1 MRRRTE
7 LLESVHQAID
17 PMQMMQRVCVETLSL
32 ISNAENAL
40 IGLVDD
46 ERTLTYIRGAGTRL
60 DAVGA
65 TVQLDGSLSGLA
77 NRIGIAVYSE
87 DTEND
92 DRVDR
97 EACRRLNAVS
107 LVCVPI
113 RHCAERLG
121 VLTVNAPMPQAFTA
135 ADVTLLTQVAEF
147 VGAVVFT
154 SRSLSRSTAS
164 MFGLGDEVVDSA
176 SAGISAKVRYVA
188 NILSPGSVGEALDE
202 ELLRKT
208 LDQRAF
214 SMVFQPVYSLSTGAL
229 IEVEAL
235 ARFHTTPYRTPD
247 VWFAMAHSVGLG
259 IELELAAIEMALSF
273 LGRIPEQLSVAIN
286 ASPEVIGS
294 SALAVMIE
302 SVEPTRIVLELTEQ
316 IAVANYQHLSG
327 RLADY
332 RKQGVQL
339 AIDDTGSGF
348 ASLSHILKLAPD
360 LIKLDRALTTGID
373 FDPVRRALAKAL
385 HSFSSDTGASII
397 AEGIETAAE
406 LVTLQEIGIP
416 YGQGYYLGRP
426 GPVERLKPTFVP
438 LDKSPPVGSK
448 KHTLATSKTPLKGLE
463 ISAGV
468 GGLARR

>member
-1 MRRRTE
+1 
-7 LLESVHQAID
+7 
-17 PMQMMQRVCVETLSL
+17 
-32 ISNAENAL
+32 
-40 IGLVDD
+40 
-46 ERTLTYIRGAGTRL
+46 
-60 DAVGA
+60 
-65 TVQLDGSLSGLA
+65 
-77 NRIGIAVYSE
+77 
-87 DTEND
+87 
-92 DRVDR
+92 
-97 EACRRLNAVS
+97 
-107 LVCVPI
+107 
-113 RHCAERLG
+113 
-121 VLTVNAPMPQAFTA
+121 
-135 ADVTLLTQVAEF
+135 
-147 VGAVVFT
+147 
-154 SRSLSRSTAS
+154 

-176 SAGISAKVRYVA
+176 SAGISAKARYIA

-208 LDQRAF
+208 LDHRAF
-214 SMVFQPVYSLSTGAL
+214 SMVFQPIYSLATGAL

-235 ARFHTTPYRTPD
+235 ARFHATPYRTPD

-273 LGRIPEQLSVAIN
+273 LGRIPEQISVAIN

-327 RLADY
+327 LLADY

-385 HSFSSDTGASII
+385 QSFSSDTGASII

-406 LVTLQEIGIP
+406 LVALQEIGIP

-438 LDKSPPVGSK
+438 LDKSPSVGSK
-448 KHTLATSKTPLKGLE
+448 RHTLATSKTPLKGLE

>member
-1 MRRRTE
+1 MRRLTE

-65 TVQLDGSLSGLA
+65 TVQLDGSLSGRA

-113 RHCAERLG
+113 RHGAERLG

-154 SRSLSRSTAS
+154 SRSLSRSTVS
-164 MFGLGDEVVDSA
+164 MFGLGDEVDDSA
-176 SAGISAKVRYVA
+176 SAGISAKARYVA

-202 ELLRKT
+202 DAAKDRHT
-208 LDQRAF
+208 LAHGLHQRGDEDGGI
-214 SMVFQPVYSLSTGAL
+214 V
-229 IEVEAL
+229 VE
-235 ARFHTTPYRTPD
+235 D
-247 VWFAMAHSVGLG
+247 
-259 IELELAAIEMALSF
+259 
-273 LGRIPEQLSVAIN
+273 
-286 ASPEVIGS
+286 
-294 SALAVMIE
+294 IE
-302 SVEPTRIVLELTEQ
+302 SVPDGAPAEPAGARTVSSRL
-316 IAVANYQHLSG
+316 VAPS
-327 RLADY
+327 
-332 RKQGVQL
+332 
-339 AIDDTGSGF
+339 
-348 ASLSHILKLAPD
+348 ASLSSTAGRMNARPMLGVAIL
-360 LIKLDRALTTGID
+360 
-373 FDPVRRALAKAL
+373 
-385 HSFSSDTGASII
+385 
-397 AEGIETAAE
+397 AA
-406 LVTLQEIGIP
+406 TNAGT
-416 YGQGYYLGRP
+416 
-426 GPVERLKPTFVP
+426 PTM
-438 LDKSPPVGSK
+438 
-448 KHTLATSKTPLKGLE
+448 
-463 ISAGV
+463 
-468 GGLARR
+468 ARTDGEPW